1 MSANQTVADL
11 FDDAPPG
18 PSPAS
23 PAAPPPAHATPA
35 PEPAAAPPPRPAAAS
50 AVPKAKARPAQQ
62 PAAPRRFGFRLSF
75 TNVEFGLLALA
86 ILVGFGLMAVL
97 NPSGGQPAT
106 SSLALEATTQAAA
119 AAPDAGDTEAGIAA
133 ASVVGAPAAAPV
145 PEKVTLLFTWSLDSQ
160 LETGECATPLV
171 LMERTPQAPGFVR
184 IDCNHDGVADV
195 WTLIGQGGITQEQI
209 NPLPAR

>member
-18 PSPAS
+18 SASTS
-23 PAAPPPAHATPA
+23 PAAPTQATPA
-35 PEPAAAPPPRPAAAS
+35 PEPVAAPPPRPAA
-50 AVPKAKARPAQQ
+50 
-62 PAAPRRFGFRLSF
+62 PAAPKPAASRRFGFHLSF

-106 SSLALEATTQAAA
+106 PSLALEASAQAVT
-119 AAPDAGDTEAGIAA
+119 PGAGDTEAGIAA
-133 ASVVGAPAAAPV
+133 ASVAAAPAATPV

-209 NPLPAR
+209 NPLPIR